1 MSQKTYVQAQNEAI
15 DEEMARDE
23 RVFVMGECVRTSG
36 AGGEFI
42 GLIEK
47 YGPERVRDVHISES
61 AILGGAIGAALTGL
75 RPIASMVFVDF
86 LGRCGDELLNQLQ
99 MRYMLAGQN
108 VTLPLVINTV
118 CGTGL
123 NAAAQHSK
131 TLVGWL
137 MGVQALK
144 IVAPSTAYDAKG
156 LMKSAIRDDNPV
168 LILAHKTL
176 GMFSM
181 TEDEVP
187 DEEYLVPL
195 GEAKVKREG
204 EDVTVV
210 ATMLMVHRALGAAQK
225 LQEKGI
231 SIEVIDPRTIVPLD
245 KKVILSSVKKTGRLV
260 IMEEAP
266 ITGSFASEVS
276 AIAAEEAFNHLRA
289 PVKRVCAPDTPV
301 PFSPPMEEFW
311 LPDEGD
317 LIKAVTDI
325 M

>member
-23 RVFVMGECVRTSG
+23 RVFVIGECVRTSG

-42 GLIEK
+42 DLIEK